1 MTHTPARA
9 DAPAGALA
17 LLDEKGSAER
27 ALTTALSSFQEKVQ
41 AAPSL
46 DLAAVV
52 EAAKPAF
59 ASGIAFSAQLV
70 DIHGRNKL
78 RVTVMHA
85 GGAEVSS
92 EEWAD
97 EVDNPLQAT
106 GWMLAML
113 LGIPLASQAQPVEPG
128 SNEHSQLGDTGVAET
143 SAAPAATGP
152 SIEEPAQQPKQEEG
166 EPAPVANL
174 AGALEP
180 LTAEEI
186 ETTHQRILAL
196 PQATRQQLTRAFREH
211 FQVPRNARSIGDRIT
226 QHQHAAF
233 IEHFLV
239 ECEEQGLDGA
249 QAPVEP

>member
-1 MTHTPARA
+1 MTQSPARA
-9 DAPAGALA
+9 SVPADALE

-27 ALTTALSSFQEKVQ
+27 ALTAALASFQEQVQ
-41 AAPSL
+41 AVPSL

-52 EAAKPAF
+52 EAARPAF

-70 DIHGRNKL
+70 DVRGRNKL

-97 EVDNPLQAT
+97 EIDDLLRAS

-113 LGIPLASQAQPVEPG
+113 LGIPLAKQAQPSEP
-128 SNEHSQLGDTGVAET
+128 HDQTPAELAEVPIADG
-143 SAAPAATGP
+143 AARPSPDSHEEAT
-152 SIEEPAQQPKQEEG
+152 
-166 EPAPVANL
+166 PVADL
-174 AGALEP
+174 DVALEP
-180 LTAEEI
+180 LTPQEI
-186 ETTHQRILAL
+186 EATHQRILAL
-196 PQATRQQLTRAFREH
+196 PQAARQQLTKAFREH

-233 IEHFLV
+233 IDHFLE

-249 QAPVEP
+249 AAPVEP

>member
-1 MTHTPARA
+1 MTQSPAH
-9 DAPAGALA
+9 AGVSTDALA

-27 ALTTALSSFQEKVQ
+27 ALTAALASFQEQVQ
-41 AAPSL
+41 AVPSL

-52 EAAKPAF
+52 EAARPAF

-70 DIHGRNKL
+70 DIRGRHKL

-97 EVDNPLQAT
+97 EVDDLLRAS

-113 LGIPLASQAQPVEPG
+113 LGIPLAKQAQPVEPEKKG
-128 SNEHSQLGDTGVAET
+128 TKNLAVIGTPG
-143 SAAPAATGP
+143 APAGP
-152 SIEEPAQQPKQEEG
+152 EPSKEG
-166 EPAPVANL
+166 EGAPVADL
-174 AGALEP
+174 DVALEP
-180 LTAEEI
+180 LTPKEI
-186 ETTHQRILAL
+186 EATHQRILAL
-196 PQATRQQLTRAFREH
+196 PQAARQELTKAFREH

-233 IEHFLV
+233 IDHFLE
-239 ECEEQGLDGA
+239 ECEGQGPDGA
-249 QAPVEP
+249 QAPAEP

>member
-1 MTHTPARA
+1 MTQSPARA
-9 DAPAGALA
+9 DAPPGALA

-27 ALTTALSSFQEKVQ
+27 ALTAALSSFQAQVQ

-59 ASGIAFSAQLV
+59 ASGLAFSAQLL

-97 EVDNPLQAT
+97 EVDDPLRAT

-113 LGIPLASQAQPVEPG
+113 LGIPLLKQAQPVKPDSSG
-128 SNEHSQLGDTGVAET
+128 SQQLGNAGVAEAGAAPPPRQ
-143 SAAPAATGP
+143 SPVEGQAAPQGQEACAPAADP
-152 SIEEPAQQPKQEEG
+152 D
-166 EPAPVANL
+166 
-174 AGALEP
+174 GALEP
-180 LTAEEI
+180 LTTEDI
-186 ETTHQRILAL
+186 EAAHQRILAL
-196 PQATRQQLTRAFREH
+196 PLAARQELTKAFREH
-211 FQVPRNARSIGDRIT
+211 FQVPRSARSISDRIT
-226 QHQHAAF
+226 QQQHAAF
-233 IEHFLV
+233 IHHFLE
-239 ECEEQGLDGA
+239 ECQGQELDGT
-249 QAPVEP
+249 QALEGP

>member
-1 MTHTPARA
+1 MTQSPARA
-9 DAPAGALA
+9 GVPPDALE
-17 LLDEKGSAER
+17 LLGEKGSAER
-27 ALTTALSSFQEKVQ
+27 ALTAALASFQEQVQ
-41 AAPSL
+41 AVPSL

-52 EAAKPAF
+52 EAARPAF

-70 DIHGRNKL
+70 DIRGRNKL

-97 EVDNPLQAT
+97 EIDDLLRAS

-113 LGIPLASQAQPVEPG
+113 LGIPLAKQAQPSEPHG
-128 SNEHSQLGDTGVAET
+128 QLQTELADVPIAAD
-143 SAAPAATGP
+143 AAPP
-152 SIEEPAQQPKQEEG
+152 SPASQED
-166 EPAPVANL
+166 ASPVADL
-174 AGALEP
+174 DVALEL
-180 LTAEEI
+180 LTPQEI
-186 ETTHQRILAL
+186 EATHQRILAL
-196 PQATRQQLTRAFREH
+196 PQTARQELTKAFREH

-233 IEHFLV
+233 IDHFLE

-249 QAPVEP
+249 AAPAEP